1 MIRILKTDLF
11 RLFRSKVLLAF
22 PLILTFSLI
31 SGLLF
36 SARIT
41 EEEEKANTHWIDTT
55 YSRDVNGGYITEIR
69 DPESIDSE
77 QKGVYYN
84 DTDEPMQIV
93 HIEEDGVEIKV
104 TIQPGET
111 FVSTDRDF
119 NARHILTSLPEFL
132 EGLYDGLLLF
142 FLGLT
147 VVIFCTCETR
157 AGFVK
162 NAAGCV
168 IDRRHMPLS
177 KMIVGFVVL
186 LIYTAEFAIYHFLS
200 IFLESV
206 ITGKS
211 IFFRQLPEGDAG
223 KFWGFI
229 IVCILIHMAFIAL
242 LILIHELSGN
252 RAIGIVFAA
261 IFGFGIL
268 EYMAEGAVYL
278 LNHFFHILGGFN
290 IDKYLLMKNILQGYD
305 NAAYHPQITLVMAA
319 IYLVAGTVLA
329 MVVTK
334 KRDVR

>member
-11 RLFRSKVLLAF
+11 RLFKSKVLLAF
-22 PLILTFSLI
+22 PILLTFSLI

-41 EEEEKANTHWIDTT
+41 DEENNTHWIDTT
-55 YSRDVNGGYITEIR
+55 SSREVNGGYITEIR
-69 DPESIDSE
+69 DPESIDPE

-84 DTDEPMQIV
+84 NTDEPMQIV
-93 HIEEDGVEIKV
+93 HVEEDGVEIKV

-119 NARHILTSLPEFL
+119 NNRHVITSLPEFL

-162 NAAGCV
+162 NAAGCA

-242 LILIHELSGN
+242 LILLHELSGN